1 MADRA
6 SFGDLLEPGFR
17 QIFDDNYK
25 ETERVFT
32 TLFEVLN
39 STKQDEKDTAVTGFG
54 LLVRKD
60 ENGPIAYEDPVQMYD
75 VTYTHIVYAKGFKI
89 SREMYDDDQY
99 NIMNGKPKALGRA
112 ARRTEE
118 TSAAN
123 VFNRAFNTGFQ
134 GGDGVPLVSTVHPR
148 ADGGTSQSNASAT
161 GLTFTESNYKTAKI
175 AMRKQVD
182 DKGMKID
189 VMPRKILVP
198 IELEDQANI
207 VFKSNLRSG
216 TADNDMN
223 PYANDVTVVPWIYLS
238 STTAWFL
245 IDTEQ
250 AQLKWYWRDR
260 AEFKQDETFETE
272 QSLFKVRERFSNGFS
287 DWRGIWGSQG
297 DGNAYAS

>member
-17 QIFDDNYK
+17 QIYDDNYK
-25 ETERVFT
+25 ETDRVFT
-32 TLFEVLN
+32 RIFEVLN
-39 STKQDEKDTAVTGFG
+39 SEKQDEKDSAVSGFG
-54 LLVRKD
+54 LLVKKD

-75 VTYTHIVYAKGFKI
+75 VTYVHVVYAKGFKI

-99 NIMNGKPKALGRA
+99 NVMNGKPRALGRA

-123 VFNRAFNTGFQ
+123 VFNRAFNTGYQ

-148 ADGGTSQSNASAT
+148 ADGGSTQSNASAT
-161 GLTFTESNYKTAKI
+161 GLIFSEANYKTAKI
-175 AMRKQVD
+175 AMKKQLD

-223 PYANDVTVVPWIYLS
+223 PYANDVEVIPWIYLS

-272 QSLFKVRERFSNGFS
+272 QALFKVRERFSNGFS